1 MNKPWEPIAECLRNE
16 AAEYGRLLSLF
27 SDQQSLIFKRDP
39 ERVLKLAHAIQAQ
52 VDVLDRARAER
63 EARVRAFAT
72 AHGQPPAATL
82 RALLVWVA
90 PEAKPLFEALITEVN
105 LLIHRVRRSSRLNHR
120 LLGSMVECHQE
131 VLRRLR
137 PDAFTV
143 TYAPNGRLA
152 VGTPRRAP
160 TIQTA
165 G

>member
-1 MNKPWEPIAECLRNE
+1 MLE
-16 AAEYGRLLSLF
+16 
-27 SDQQSLIFKRDP
+27 
-39 ERVLKLAHAIQAQ
+39 LAHAIQAQ

-63 EARVRAFAT
+63 EARVRAFAA
-72 AHGQPPAATL
+72 AHGQTPAATL
-82 RALLVWVA
+82 RSLLVWVA